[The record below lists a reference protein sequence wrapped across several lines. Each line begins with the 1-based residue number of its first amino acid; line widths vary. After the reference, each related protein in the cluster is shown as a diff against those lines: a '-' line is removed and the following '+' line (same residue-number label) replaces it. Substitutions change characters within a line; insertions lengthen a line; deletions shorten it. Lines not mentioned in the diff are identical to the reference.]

1 MFWKMKRKLKCTFLY
16 LFLILQIPLISLVS
30 ELVGTLKHS
39 PVYTPANNNVALI
52 FYGSPRSLQWT
63 IESIRRQILYPL
75 KRNTFHFDIYLHS
88 YIHHETY
95 SNRRSKESNAK
106 LNNTEWKLLQPTDHK
121 LENISDVEKK
131 YETLLSE
138 LKKYGDGWDDNYES
152 LRRCILADHSLQVAT
167 NLALASTTRYDGML
181 IFRPDMRYLD
191 PVDVNLFKL
200 AIRTSAIVMPSWQS
214 WGGFNDRF
222 SFGATSAMTVMGNR
236 LDGFIN
242 YCEAMSGRYHAEKY
256 LYWYFVLDGFRSVL
270 HSDNHTGDIDKIKIF
285 CTDQR
290 AVRVRANSIEKDE
303 EFTPDQS
310 HCLKMS

>member
-131 YETLLSE
+131 FGESPAFSCFL
-138 LKKYGDGWDDNYES
+138 GDRD
-152 LRRCILADHSLQVAT
+152 L
-167 NLALASTTRYDGML
+167 
-181 IFRPDMRYLD
+181 
-191 PVDVNLFKL
+191 
-200 AIRTSAIVMPSWQS
+200 
-214 WGGFNDRF
+214 WGGCFPRP
-222 SFGATSAMTVMGNR
+222 SFAFAGRPR
-236 LDGFIN
+236 LAQI
-242 YCEAMSGRYHAEKY
+242 
-256 LYWYFVLDGFRSVL
+256 
-270 HSDNHTGDIDKIKIF
+270 I
-285 CTDQR
+285 CTT
-290 AVRVRANSIEKDE
+290 
-303 EFTPDQS
+303 FGWW
-310 HCLKMS
+310 